1 MANDEKQDAIGQPQ
15 TQEERSS
22 VVISLHIK
30 SLERTTHSVSLPRNS
45 TVLQLKEHIQAV
57 SQVDSQRQRLIFQGR
72 VLKDD
77 KSLLD
82 YANLDDGKVVHL
94 VIRPTGVPHNPDND
108 DPNNTREN
116 NARGLPRA
124 RHPMGGS
131 RFPAMEG
138 YAFITLDTT
147 MGEMSDPGSI
157 FFNLLNGISNNGAQP
172 NTDTETSP
180 VPDTPQTGATTNSGS
195 DSNPARIWHR
205 ISRTLPVPPP
215 TAPRTNSNLRNRT
228 NSEDSIGS
236 EQSRNS
242 TSTSGPGTPFTS
254 NIEYRLSRTMS
265 SIRNVRQLLD
275 TPVHEEIRSNPTA
288 TFPNPTYV
296 EEIRRRLR
304 SSGDSPTAQVGVVV
318 DELADLLTDTIPRLR
333 DLSRGLRNETEDTSR
348 QEQERLQLM
357 ALRSA
362 RITQG
367 LSLINHFLGSVL
379 GSAELEDRPQDTH
392 VRLSGRGAL
401 DSWLSY
407 VRNGNIGGINPAQP
421 PSSQESINRSP
432 ITPLRA
438 TSHIQNS
445 AATNETIRRALRAA
459 DIDDAQIQRLLSP
472 TTSHPTSNNTEPTAP
487 SGVENRKRKQSEVST
502 DNDSGQNQGES
513 SSSTSTN
520 ADTNKKMKADE
531 DSFKG
536 KQKKD

>member
-1 MANDEKQDAIGQPQ
+1 MANDEKQDAIEQPQ

-94 VIRPTGVPHNPDND
+94 VVRPTGVPHNPDND

-124 RHPMGGS
+124 RYPMGGS

-157 FFNLLNGISNNGAQP
+157 FFNLLNGISSNNGAQP
-172 NTDTETSP
+172 NTDTQTSP
-180 VPDTPQTGATTNSGS
+180 VPDAPQTGATTNSGA

-215 TAPRTNSNLRNRT
+215 TAPRTNSNLRNRA

-242 TSTSGPGTPFTS
+242 ANSSGPGTPFTS

-275 TPVHEEIRSNPTA
+275 TPVNEEIRSNPTA

-304 SSGDSPTAQVGVVV
+304 SSGESPTAQVGVVV

-407 VRNGNIGGINPAQP
+407 VRNGNMGGINPTQ

-472 TTSHPTSNNTEPTAP
+472 TTSQPTPNNTEPTAP
-487 SGVENRKRKQSEVST
+487 SGVENRKRKQSEVNA
-502 DNDSGQNQGES
+502 DNEGGQNQGES
-513 SSSTSTN
+513 SSSTSTY
-520 ADTNKKMKADE
+520 ADNKKMKTDE
-531 DSFKG
+531 DSSKG

>member
-1 MANDEKQDAIGQPQ
+1 
-15 TQEERSS
+15 
-22 VVISLHIK
+22 
-30 SLERTTHSVSLPRNS
+30 
-45 TVLQLKEHIQAV
+45 
-57 SQVDSQRQRLIFQGR
+57 
-72 VLKDD
+72 
-77 KSLLD
+77 
-82 YANLDDGKVVHL
+82 
-94 VIRPTGVPHNPDND
+94 
-108 DPNNTREN
+108 
-116 NARGLPRA
+116 
-124 RHPMGGS
+124 
-131 RFPAMEG
+131 MEG

-157 FFNLLNGISNNGAQP
+157 FFNLLNGISSNNGAQ
-172 NTDTETSP
+172 TTTEAEVNAANDNS
-180 VPDTPQTGATTNSGS
+180 QGGATTNSGG
-195 DSNPARIWHR
+195 DSNSARIWHR

-215 TAPRTNSNLRNRT
+215 TVPRANSNLRNRT
-228 NSEDSIGS
+228 SSEDSIGS

-242 TSTSGPGTPFTS
+242 TSSTGPGTPFTS

-275 TPVHEEIRSNPTA
+275 TPVNEEIRPNPTA

-304 SSGDSPTAQVGVVV
+304 SSGESPTAQVGVVV

-333 DLSRGLRNETEDTSR
+333 DLSRGLRSETEDTSR

-407 VRNGNIGGINPAQP
+407 VRNGNIGGLNPTQL
-421 PSSQESINRSP
+421 PSQDSNNRSH

-472 TTSHPTSNNTEPTAP
+472 ITTQPASNNAEPTAQTAP
-487 SGVENRKRKQSEVST
+487 SSAVNRKRKQSEAND
-502 DNDSGQNQGES
+502 DNEVGQSQGES
-513 SSSTSTN
+513 SNSAITN
-520 ADTNKKMKADE
+520 ADNNKKTKVDD
-531 DSFKG
+531 DSSKG